1 MALLSSPFSL
11 RTIKFATAALGL
23 AALSACS
30 LFSDPNPRFDPAPL
44 AEYEAQINANVRWSA
59 SMGKGAGF
67 AFIPALAGDSVYAAT
82 PSGQLSKVNLQTGQ
96 VLWTEKVAPKLS
108 AGVGTDG
115 RVVAVGRADGRVVAY
130 DSNGSQLWEA
140 QASSEINVPPAV
152 GDGLVVVRSSDY
164 RIQAFN
170 ADNGEMIWS
179 IQRPGPAL
187 ALKTNIK
194 MEIFDGMVITG
205 MPNGRLMIIDG
216 QTGGVQ
222 WEGVVSQSRG
232 STDLERINDVVGAPV
247 AAGPLLCGSSYQGRI
262 VCFDVSQG
270 GFPVW
275 EQNYSTTTGI
285 TSDGQLLFGANQRDV
300 LTAFALN
307 DGTTIWSQD
316 GLRNRKLSGPA
327 AIANVLAVGDYEGYI
342 HFLARSDGRLLGR
355 VRIGSGAVVS
365 PLVATPYGVL
375 AQSGNGNL
383 VLVDIN

>member
-1 MALLSSPFSL
+1 MALLLNKQSLKLAVAAFS
-11 RTIKFATAALGL
+11 L

-30 LFSDPNPRFDPAPL
+30 LFADKNPRFEPEPL
-44 AEYEAQINANVRWSA
+44 AEYEAQTNAKVRWST
-59 SMGKGAGF
+59 SIGKGSGF
-67 AFIPALAGDSVYAAT
+67 AFIPAVAGESAYAAT
-82 PSGQLSKVNLQTGQ
+82 PSGQLSKINLQTGQ
-96 VLWTEKVAPKLS
+96 VSWSKTVAKRLS

-115 RVVAVGRADGRVVAY
+115 NVIAVASPDGSLIAY
-130 DSNGSQLWEA
+130 DNAGNKLWEA

-152 GDGLVVVRSSDY
+152 SDGIVVVRSSDY
-164 RIQAFN
+164 RIQAFD
-170 ADNGEMIWS
+170 ARNGEIIWS
-179 IQRPGPAL
+179 LQRPGPAL

-194 MEIFDGMVITG
+194 MEIFDGMVIAG

-216 QTGGVQ
+216 QTGAVQ
-222 WEGVVSQSRG
+222 WEGIVSQSRG
-232 STDLERINDVVGAPV
+232 ATDLERINDVVGAPV

-275 EQNYSTTTGI
+275 AQDYSTTTGI
-285 TSDGQLLFGANQRDV
+285 TTDGQLLFGSNQRDV
-300 LTAFALN
+300 VTAFSLS
-307 DGTTIWSQD
+307 DGATIWSQE

-327 AIANVLAVGDYEGYI
+327 AISNQLAVGDYEGYI
-342 HFLARSDGRLLGR
+342 HFLSRSDGRLLGR

-365 PLVATPYGVL
+365 PLVATQYGVL

>member
-1 MALLSSPFSL
+1 MALLLNKRS
-11 RTIKFATAALGL
+11 IKLAAAALSM

-30 LFSDPNPRFDPAPL
+30 LFADKNPRFEPAPL
-44 AEYEAQINANVRWSA
+44 TEYEAQTNAKVRWSA
-59 SMGKGAGF
+59 SIGKGAGF
-67 AFIPALAGDSVYAAT
+67 AFIPAIAGDSVYAAT
-82 PSGQLSKVNLQTGQ
+82 PSGQLSKLNLRTGQ
-96 VLWTEKVAPKLS
+96 VNWTHNVAKKLS

-115 RVVAVGRADGRVVAY
+115 NVVAVGSPDGTLIAY
-130 DSNGSQLWEA
+130 DSSGNKLWEA

-152 GDGLVVVRSSDY
+152 GDGIVVVRSSDY
-164 RIQAFN
+164 RVQAFN
-170 ADNGEMIWS
+170 ARNGEIIWS

-194 MEIFDGMVITG
+194 MEVFDGMVIAG

-216 QTGGVQ
+216 QTGAVQ

-232 STDLERINDVVGAPV
+232 TTDLERINDVVGAPV

-275 EQNYSTTTGI
+275 EQDYSTTTGI
-285 TSDGQLLFGANQRDV
+285 TTDGQLLFGSNQRDV
-300 LTAFALN
+300 VTAFALN
-307 DGTTIWSQD
+307 DGATIWSQE

-327 AIANVLAVGDYEGYI
+327 ALGNQLAVGDYEGYV
-342 HFLARSDGRLLGR
+342 HFLSRSDGRLLGR
-355 VRIGSGAVVS
+355 VRVGSGAVVS
-365 PLVATPYGVL
+365 PLVSTPYGVL